1 MGKGLG
7 VQCGRQVVSKKGYR
21 DTGIQGYRD
30 TGIQSNYPS
39 LDLYSLKSFSFR
51 L

>member
-30 TGIQSNYPS
+30 TGIQGYKVIIRA
-39 LDLYSLKSFSFR
+39 LIFTR
-51 L
+51 